1 MGFLDNVKKAATNV
15 ASDAGKASKVAQA
28 QLKLKSL
35 QGDVAGAQKE
45 LGAIAYDL
53 VARGAISHVEMEAPV
68 AKVREAQALVAEKEA
83 EIAELRAQTGAGMPA
98 EMGGDAPIESSG
110 PAPSFTAPS
119 EQPPSEPQA

>member
-98 EMGGDAPIESSG
+98 DVPAESSG
-110 PAPSFTAPS
+110 PAPSFTAPT

>member
-35 QGDVAGAQKE
+35 QGDVANAQKE

-53 VARGAISHVEMEAPV
+53 VARDAISHAEMDAPV
-68 AKVREAQALVAEKEA
+68 AKVREAQAVVAEKEA
-83 EIAELRAQTGAGMPA
+83 EIAELRAQTGAGVPA
-98 EMGGDAPIESSG
+98 DVPAASSG
-110 PAPSFTAPS
+110 PAPSFSAPAE
-119 EQPPSEPQA
+119 EQPPSEPPA

>member
-1 MGFLDNVKKAATNV
+1 V

-35 QGDVAGAQKE
+35 QGDVASAQKE
-45 LGAIAYDL
+45 LGAVAYDL
-53 VARGAISHVEMEAPV
+53 VSRGAISHVEMEAPV

-98 EMGGDAPIESSG
+98 DVAGGAPIESSG

-119 EQPPSEPQA
+119 EEPPSEPQA